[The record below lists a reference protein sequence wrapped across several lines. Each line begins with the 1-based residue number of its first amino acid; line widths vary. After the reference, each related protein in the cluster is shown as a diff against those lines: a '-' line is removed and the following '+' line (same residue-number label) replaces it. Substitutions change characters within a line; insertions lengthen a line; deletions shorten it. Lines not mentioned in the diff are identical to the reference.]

1 VREADAA
8 AAGVAAA
15 NGHSDTK
22 FGIKQQQ
29 QQQSAAAQHHQQY
42 SQRYT
47 PPAGN
52 LDADTRLSARS
63 FEVAVKAAGAV
74 IEAVDRVSKQQ
85 MTYIRVLHRCMF
97 CYCAATTCIDSSHM

>member
-1 VREADAA
+1 VREADADA
-8 AAGVAAA
+8 AAAAA
-15 NGHSDTK
+15 NGHGNNK
-22 FGIKQQQ
+22 FDINKQQQ
-29 QQQSAAAQHHQQY
+29 QQHSAAALHHQQY

-74 IEAVDRVSKQQ
+74 IEAVDRVS
-85 MTYIRVLHRCMF
+85 R
-97 CYCAATTCIDSSHM
+97 D